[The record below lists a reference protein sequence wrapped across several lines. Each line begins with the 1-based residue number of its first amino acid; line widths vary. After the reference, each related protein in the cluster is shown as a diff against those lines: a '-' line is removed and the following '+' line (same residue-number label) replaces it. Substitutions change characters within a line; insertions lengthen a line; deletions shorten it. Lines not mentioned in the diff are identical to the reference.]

1 MRFDNP
7 VTSRIPLPSL
17 EKDLVEILIN
27 KSKKLDENYLK
38 LRESRSKF
46 FNRLNNHFKGVK
58 INKNLNN
65 FEKIDFNKFLKI
77 LSNQGFKLSLKKEDE
92 WEDYFNY
99 HKQNCLE
106 LYDEN
111 KSLESEI
118 NKLIYEL
125 YELTEEE
132 INIIEESL
140 K

>member
-1 MRFDNP
+1 M
-7 VTSRIPLPSL
+7 
-17 EKDLVEILIN
+17 
-27 KSKKLDENYLK
+27 
-38 LRESRSKF
+38 
-46 FNRLNNHFKGVK
+46 
-58 INKNLNN
+58 
-65 FEKIDFNKFLKI
+65 
-77 LSNQGFKLSLKKEDE
+77 KKEDE

>member
-1 MRFDNP
+1 M
-7 VTSRIPLPSL
+7 
-17 EKDLVEILIN
+17 
-27 KSKKLDENYLK
+27 
-38 LRESRSKF
+38 
-46 FNRLNNHFKGVK
+46 
-58 INKNLNN
+58 
-65 FEKIDFNKFLKI
+65 KI

>member
-1 MRFDNP
+1 M
-7 VTSRIPLPSL
+7 
-17 EKDLVEILIN
+17 
-27 KSKKLDENYLK
+27 
-38 LRESRSKF
+38 
-46 FNRLNNHFKGVK
+46 
-58 INKNLNN
+58 
-65 FEKIDFNKFLKI
+65 KI

-111 KSLESEI
+111 KSMESEI

-132 INIIEESL
+132 ITIIEKSL